1 MKKNIFTI
9 SLIFVCLLSKAQDD
23 NNSLIKVMK
32 WGLNYTIRLELSND
46 STYVLNIK
54 DLYQTNATDSSIYYP
69 VNLNKDFLKK
79 LKENKTAGTTDED
92 YANLYRA
99 IHSVVGGGWAH
110 FLNCLM
116 YSLETRQL
124 NLSAPEMIRPVTDW
138 KPDPMTESYKRTK
151 KWKYFIPLN
160 QGLAKKEY
168 KIRKKDKQLNEL
180 DGIPADFIKLMSS
193 LSEKRYEKLEL
204 TGQMDQVAKV
214 ELVKLM
220 LGSNYLGKDQIK
232 FITNSVSKAI
242 QEYSIYAL
250 PSVIIFK
257 NFNAAVAMTLA
268 DAGYKIEGIVFNDAD
283 KLTDDQKNQRIIEIN
298 KIIKNI
304 NEANQKAI
312 EKKLRKIYTNP

>member
-1 MKKNIFTI
+1 
-9 SLIFVCLLSKAQDD
+9 
-23 NNSLIKVMK
+23 
-32 WGLNYTIRLELSND
+32 
-46 STYVLNIK
+46 
-54 DLYQTNATDSSIYYP
+54 
-69 VNLNKDFLKK
+69 
-79 LKENKTAGTTDED
+79 
-92 YANLYRA
+92 
-99 IHSVVGGGWAH
+99 
-110 FLNCLM
+110 
-116 YSLETRQL
+116 
-124 NLSAPEMIRPVTDW
+124 
-138 KPDPMTESYKRTK
+138 
-151 KWKYFIPLN
+151 
-160 QGLAKKEY
+160 
-168 KIRKKDKQLNEL
+168 
-180 DGIPADFIKLMSS
+180 
-193 LSEKRYEKLEL
+193 
-204 TGQMDQVAKV
+204 MDQVAKV